1 MVKNGELILQGK
13 SSCMPAHCLLV
24 NEEGNEDERDGRD
37 DMSGI
42 FERIPS
48 IRRYRRARLP
58 GNKTT
63 HLAALLDKK
72 RIIRIIEEGKYL
84 RSRRT
89 TDERKGYEI
98 RSIYTGARRQ
108 SS

>member
-42 FERIPS
+42 FERIRQS
-48 IRRYRRARLP
+48 DVIGRVR
-58 GNKTT
+58 
-63 HLAALLDKK
+63 
-72 RIIRIIEEGKYL
+72 
-84 RSRRT
+84 
-89 TDERKGYEI
+89 
-98 RSIYTGARRQ
+98 GARKQNDLTRRVVGQ
-108 SS
+108 KE